1 MTKIR
6 LVFTSIYFLFTVIG
20 FFISLDCNSQDSIYD
35 GKYLLLTKMT
45 SATGHQLRH
54 LVYRKIKQDKDI
66 NIITKHSDTIDGRFS
81 IISDSSILINGRHIN
96 LNEIKKIQANRGETE
111 SIIGLSTLVLFSG
124 LIAFMETTN
133 KPQEEDELAL
143 QNFYIRE
150 FIYGSIAFAGGIV
163 AIIGLSDMTA
173 FRYYNLDKSWI
184 LRISEKYKK

>member
-6 LVFTSIYFLFTVIG
+6 QAFTSIYFLFTVIG
-20 FFISLDCNSQDSIYD
+20 VFISLDCNSQDSIYD

-54 LVYRKIKQDKDI
+54 PVYRKIKQDKFVKI
-66 NIITKHSDTIDGRFS
+66 LTKHNDTIEGKFS
-81 IISDSSILINGRHIN
+81 IISDSSILINDRQIN
-96 LNEIKKIQANRGETE
+96 LNEIKKIQADRGETE
-111 SIIGLSTLVLFSG
+111 SIIGFSTLAIFSG
-124 LIAFMETTN
+124 LIAFMESTN

-163 AIIGLSDMTA
+163 AIIGLSDMTI
-173 FRYYNLDKSWI
+173 FRNYNLNKGWL